1 MRLCDRAF
9 AGRGTVNSP
18 LLLLRG
24 CVRKALRRGALF
36 LLAALLLEVAGAH
49 PAQFTT
55 LQVKVAADGH
65 FEASLNIDVL
75 SYALGQTSLK
85 TSNEELEALLDGPRT
100 NLATRLAE
108 AGDHFR
114 HEVVVRTDAGNATIA
129 AWALPGLPEVDAV
142 LARHIQPRILIPGV
156 IVFSGAL
163 PARAHVLSIR
173 LPYVLGDTLHD
184 LELPGGNSHAEPVA
198 AGEYS
203 SPVALALQP
212 ARAGDRMIAIGRY
225 IIVGFHH
232 IIPEGLDH
240 ILFVLGLFLFSARL
254 KPLLLQ
260 VSAFTVA
267 HSITLG
273 LALYGVVRLPSAV
286 TEPLI
291 AASIVFV
298 AVENLFVKEIKPWRY
313 AVVFCFGLV
322 HGLGFASAFASAGL
336 QRQDFLIGLVGF
348 NLGVECGQ
356 LAVILGALL
365 AVGWFQRRPWYRRA
379 IVIPASSLI
388 ALVALFWTVQRIFWP
403 GH

>member
-1 MRLCDRAF
+1 VAS
-9 AGRGTVNSP
+9 AW
-18 LLLLRG
+18 LLGGL
-24 CVRKALRRGALF
+24 LF
-36 LLAALLLEVAGAH
+36 LAAFLPEAARAH

-55 LQVKVAADGH
+55 LQVKVEADGH

-75 SYALGQTSLK
+75 SFALGQTSLK

-100 NLATRLAE
+100 NLAARLAD
-108 AGDHFR
+108 AGEHFR
-114 HEVVVRTDAGNATIA
+114 HEVVVRSDAGNATIT
-129 AWALPGLPEVDAV
+129 AWTLPGLPEVDAV
-142 LARHIQPRILIPGV
+142 LARNIQPRILVPGV
-156 IVFSGAL
+156 IGFSGNL
-163 PARAHVLSIR
+163 PANAHTLSIR

-184 LELPGGNSHAEPVA
+184 LELPGGNSHAEPVS

-203 SPVALALQP
+203 SKVDIALQP
-212 ARAGDRMIAIGRY
+212 AGTADRLVAISRY
-225 IIVGFHH
+225 IVVGFHH
-232 IIPEGLDH
+232 IIPEGQDH
-240 ILFVLGLFLFSARL
+240 ILFVLGLFLFSARI

-273 LALYGVVRLPSAV
+273 LALYGVVRLPAAV

-298 AVENLFVKEIKPWRY
+298 AVENLFVKEVKPWRY

-348 NLGVECGQ
+348 NVGVECGQ
-356 LAVILGALL
+356 LAVIVAAFL
-365 AVGWFQRRPWYRRA
+365 AVGWFRRRPWYRRA

-388 ALVALFWTVQRIFWP
+388 ALIALFWTIQRIFWP

>member
-1 MRLCDRAF
+1 MARAWILC
-9 AGRGTVNSP
+9 G
-18 LLLLRG
+18 L
-24 CVRKALRRGALF
+24 LF
-36 LLAALLLEVAGAH
+36 LVVLLPEAARAH

-55 LQVKVAADGH
+55 LQVKVEADGH

-75 SYALGQTSLK
+75 SFALGQTSLK
-85 TSNEELEALLDGPRT
+85 TSNEELEGLLDGPRT
-100 NLATRLAE
+100 NLAACLAD
-108 AGDHFR
+108 AGEHFR
-114 HEVVVRTDAGNATIA
+114 HEVVVRSDAGNATITS
-129 AWALPGLPEVDAV
+129 WTLPGLPEVDAV
-142 LARHIQPRILIPGV
+142 LARNIQPRILVPGV
-156 IVFSGAL
+156 IIFSGKL
-163 PARAHVLSIR
+163 PANAHTLSIR

-184 LELPGGNSHAEPVA
+184 LELPGGNSHVEPVS

-203 SPVALALQP
+203 SKVAIALKPVGTA
-212 ARAGDRMIAIGRY
+212 DRLVAIGRY

-240 ILFVLGLFLFSARL
+240 ILFVLGLFLFSARI
-254 KPLLLQ
+254 KPLLIQ

-298 AVENLFVKEIKPWRY
+298 AMENIFTREVKPWRY
-313 AVVFCFGLV
+313 AVVFCFGLI

-356 LAVILGALL
+356 LAVIVIAFL
-365 AVGWFQRRPWYRRA
+365 AVGWFRRRPWYRRA

-388 ALVALFWTVQRIFWP
+388 ALIALFWTVQRIFWP
-403 GH
+403 AR

>member
-1 MRLCDRAF
+1 LEL
-9 AGRGTVNSP
+9 GG
-18 LLLLRG
+18 LL
-24 CVRKALRRGALF
+24 
-36 LLAALLLEVAGAH
+36 LLAALVIGVAGAH

-55 LQVKVAADGH
+55 LQVKVEADGH

-85 TSNEELEALLDGPRT
+85 TSNEELEALLDGSRT
-100 NLATRLAE
+100 NLAERLAE

-114 HEVVVRTDAGNATIA
+114 HEVVVRSDAGNAIITS
-129 AWALPGLPEVDAV
+129 WSLPGLPEVDAV
-142 LARHIQPRILIPGV
+142 LARNIQPRILIPGV
-156 IVFSGAL
+156 IAFSGSL
-163 PARAHVLSIR
+163 PAGAHALSIR

-184 LELPGGNSHAEPVA
+184 MDLPGGNTHAEPVA

-203 SPVALALQP
+203 SRVPIELQP
-212 ARAGDRMIAIGRY
+212 PETGDWLIAIGRY
-225 IIVGFHH
+225 TILGFHH
-232 IIPEGLDH
+232 IIPDGLDH
-240 ILFVLGLFLFSARL
+240 ILFALGLFLFSARM

-286 TEPLI
+286 TEPLV

-298 AVENLFVKEIKPWRY
+298 AGENLFVKEVKPWRY
-313 AVVFCFGLV
+313 AVVFCFGLI

-336 QRQDFLIGLVGF
+336 RRQDFLIGLAGF
-348 NLGVECGQ
+348 NVGVECGQ
-356 LAVILGALL
+356 LAVIVGAFL
-365 AVGWFQRRPWYRRA
+365 VVSWFRHRPWYRRT

-403 GH
+403 AH